1 MIVIETNIIIKGE
14 SILSSIK
21 LDLVIWEVFSRMHS
35 SVSVSIF
42 LERSSNW
49 DVVVVGLLLSKFGE
63 LSVE

>member
-21 LDLVIWEVFSRMHS
+21 LDLVIWEVFSRVHS

-42 LERSSNW
+42 LEGSSNW
-49 DVVVVGLLLSKFGE
+49 DVVVVGLLLRKNGE